1 MIREIIQKV
10 NDTTIIVYDDDNLS
24 GYRFINK
31 KGENTYGGNSVYFTL
46 TDSYPN
52 QPILVE
58 KKKRF
63 APVVIAIGQQDINE
77 YIMLHK
83 IIEEEE

>member
-1 MIREIIQKV
+1 M
-10 NDTTIIVYDDDNLS
+10 S

-31 KGENTYGGNSVYFTL
+31 KGKNTYAGNSIYFTL
-46 TDSYPN
+46 TDSYPY

-77 YIMLHK
+77 YIMLSK
-83 IIEEEE
+83 IIEEE

>member
-10 NDTTIIVYDDDNLS
+10 NDTTIIIYDDTNMS
-24 GYRFINK
+24 GYRFISK
-31 KGENTYGGNSVYFTL
+31 RGKNTYAGNSIYFTL
-46 TDSYPN
+46 TDSYPY

-63 APVVIAIGQQDINE
+63 APVVIAVGQQDINE
-77 YIMLHK
+77 YIMLSK
-83 IIEEEE
+83 IIEEE